1 MDAKSQKSKV
11 KTPTERAENLAA
23 RLRRDADIE
32 MSKGIYMG
40 PKVRKSVKA
49 VGLLAR
55 IKARRQYHSE
65 HPIDLI
71 SKSKSQKSQKS
82 QNESF
87 TTDPKAWKRGIVTK
101 TPDRKTMYF
110 TGKQSRSDLK
120 VKRVK
125 TRK

>member
-23 RLRRDADIE
+23 RLRREADIE
-32 MSKGIYMG
+32 MSKGVYMG
-40 PKVRKSVKA
+40 PKVKKSVKA

-55 IKARRQYHSE
+55 IKARRAYHAE
-65 HPIDLI
+65 HPLDLM
-71 SKSKSQKSQKS
+71 SKSQKSQKS

-87 TTDPKAWKRGIVTK
+87 TTDPEAWKRGIVTK